1 MSLFLISSCEEIPQK
16 SIDRTVA
23 DPWGLPIDQISHGG
37 DRYVCNEYLNS
48 GGCYPSDY
56 IPAGSYEVICPD
68 KPDEHPYDGPLCT
81 VSGYLTCAMNGYE
94 CSVEHHIDD
103 KWVEWGCY
111 CDGYVGECGDGE
123 VDPDN
128 PVDCEPPGQDNDDDC
143 YQEVQEMC
151 DSDGKLLG
159 RDEYGQ
165 CGSQCI
171 CQYDNFDI
179 EYGCNVAQC
188 PADCDATGFGEFTDC
203 SDYLGADWEGD
214 LICDL
219 DTCGIDD
226 SACVYEGTSCTPGT
240 TQNCPLQLGVC
251 SGSTETCNA
260 QGEWPGCTASDYGSD
275 YEVTEI
281 TCDGVADNDCDGD
294 IDGVDCDCLVGYTN
308 CDGECVNIMEDEDHC
323 GECFNPCDPYYEC
336 MGGWCE
342 LVCVDSDGDTFNV
355 NEEECGPMDCDDSD
369 SSIYPGAEEICDD
382 GIDQDCDGEDCYEG
396 IEYCYDGVD
405 NDGNG
410 DIDCQDS
417 VCQDN
422 NFCLDY
428 PRYIC
433 KNYDSW
439 GCEQVYIVDMPFP
452 SVDSLPPDVDLG
464 VYVNGEAEPRQAGD
478 GHVEGKTWIE
488 LLDVSANECGRCYGC
503 YWHHCTER
511 IGDEW
516 GPELDIS
523 QYFISGKTRHWKD
536 ENNNWNGCDHSCGYD
551 ECSGCSADPDGGG
564 YRIWS
569 EWDLE
574 CSGSD
579 SNHVC
584 VTDESDPVV
593 PYFSSGQQAC
603 HLVQGNYCS
612 GLEVS
617 CHNKGYPVDWTE
629 SSATCDEHPD
639 DYASRCSY
647 RSICVEEPPAPLQ
660 DGGFWNAFVNFFTGL
675 F

>member
-1 MSLFLISSCEEIPQK
+1 
-16 SIDRTVA
+16 
-23 DPWGLPIDQISHGG
+23 
-37 DRYVCNEYLNS
+37 
-48 GGCYPSDY
+48 
-56 IPAGSYEVICPD
+56 
-68 KPDEHPYDGPLCT
+68 
-81 VSGYLTCAMNGYE
+81 
-94 CSVEHHIDD
+94 
-103 KWVEWGCY
+103 
-111 CDGYVGECGDGE
+111 
-123 VDPDN
+123 
-128 PVDCEPPGQDNDDDC
+128 
-143 YQEVQEMC
+143 
-151 DSDGKLLG
+151 
-159 RDEYGQ
+159 
-165 CGSQCI
+165 
-171 CQYDNFDI
+171 
-179 EYGCNVAQC
+179 
-188 PADCDATGFGEFTDC
+188 
-203 SDYLGADWEGD
+203 
-214 LICDL
+214 
-219 DTCGIDD
+219 
-226 SACVYEGTSCTPGT
+226 
-240 TQNCPLQLGVC
+240 
-251 SGSTETCNA
+251 
-260 QGEWPGCTASDYGSD
+260 
-275 YEVTEI
+275 
-281 TCDGVADNDCDGD
+281 
-294 IDGVDCDCLVGYTN
+294 
-308 CDGECVNIMEDEDHC
+308 
-323 GECFNPCDPYYEC
+323 
-336 MGGWCE
+336 
-342 LVCVDSDGDTFNV
+342 
-355 NEEECGPMDCDDSD
+355 
-369 SSIYPGAEEICDD
+369 
-382 GIDQDCDGEDCYEG
+382 
-396 IEYCYDGVD
+396 
-405 NDGNG
+405 
-410 DIDCQDS
+410 
-417 VCQDN
+417 
-422 NFCLDY
+422 
-428 PRYIC
+428 
-433 KNYDSW
+433 
-439 GCEQVYIVDMPFP
+439 MPFP